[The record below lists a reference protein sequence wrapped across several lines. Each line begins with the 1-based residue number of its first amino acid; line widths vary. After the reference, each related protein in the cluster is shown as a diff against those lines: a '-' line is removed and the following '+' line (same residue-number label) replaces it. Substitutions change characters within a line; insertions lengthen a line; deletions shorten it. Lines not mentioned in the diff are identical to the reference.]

1 LSDDIEAIHVGQTKI
16 EDDKIGGISMNQ
28 VDRSA
33 RVGGGG
39 DDIALTF
46 QARSQKTKDRRLA
59 SDDKNAKPTRL
70 QRHGNASAGSLG
82 ETGTG
87 SLLVKPAPSRSVRFV
102 AMIELPIASMKP
114 R

>member
-1 LSDDIEAIHVGQTKI
+1 MK
-16 EDDKIGGISMNQ
+16 Q

-46 QARSQKTKDRRLA
+46 QARSQQTKDRRLA
-59 SDDKNAKPTRL
+59 IDDKNAKPTRL
-70 QRHGNASAGSLG
+70 RRHGNVSAGSLG

-87 SLLVKPAPSRSVRFV
+87 GLVVKPAPSRSVRFV